1 MGSSRHIVLVLA
13 LAMLVVPFV
22 SGCALLVATGVAAG
36 VGTGAAM
43 AQDRRTAGTFVED
56 EGIEQKSD
64 RSISEKFGRKVHVN
78 VTSFNRIVLLT
89 GEVASHDARSEI
101 ERLVMSIDNVR
112 SVTNEVAVGPLSTYT
127 SRSND
132 ALITSRVKGG
142 FVDAGKF
149 HANHVK
155 VVTEDSVVYLLGL
168 VTQQE
173 GDNAV
178 EIARST
184 RGVRKVVKVFEYLS

>member
-1 MGSSRHIVLVLA
+1 MGSPRQIVLL
-13 LAMLVVPFV
+13 LIMLGISLT

-43 AQDRRTAGTFVED
+43 SQDRRTAGIFVED

-64 RSISEKFGRKVHVN
+64 RLVSEKFGKKVHVN

-89 GEVASHDARSEI
+89 GEVPSKEARSEL
-101 ERLVMSIDNVR
+101 ERLVMAMDNVR
-112 SVTNEVAVGPLSTYT
+112 SVTNELAVGASSSYK

-132 ALITSRVKGG
+132 ALITARVKGS

-155 VVTEDSVVYLLGL
+155 VLTEDSVVYLLGL
-168 VTQQE
+168 VTPQE
-173 GDNAV
+173 ADDAV
-178 EIARST
+178 EIARLT
-184 RGVRKVVKVFEYLS
+184 NGVRKVVKVFEYLN

>member
-1 MGSSRHIVLVLA
+1 MGSPRQIVLL
-13 LAMLVVPFV
+13 LIMLGISLT
-22 SGCALLVATGVAAG
+22 SGCALLVAMGVAAG

-43 AQDRRTAGTFVED
+43 SQDRRTAGIFVED

-64 RSISEKFGRKVHVN
+64 RLVSEKFGKKVHVN

-89 GEVASHDARSEI
+89 GEVPSKEARSEL
-101 ERLVMSIDNVR
+101 ERLVMAMDNVR
-112 SVTNEVAVGPLSTYT
+112 SVTNELAVGASSSYK

-132 ALITSRVKGG
+132 ALITARVKGS

-155 VVTEDSVVYLLGL
+155 VLTEDSVVYLLGL
-168 VTQQE
+168 VTPQE
-173 GDNAV
+173 ADDAV
-178 EIARST
+178 EIARLT
-184 RGVRKVVKVFEYLS
+184 NGVRKVVKVFEYLN

>member
-1 MGSSRHIVLVLA
+1 MSSSRQIVLLLV
-13 LAMLVVPFV
+13 MLGVPFT

-43 AQDRRTAGTFVED
+43 SQDRRTAGIFVED

-64 RSISEKFGRKVHVN
+64 RRVSEKFGRKVHVN

-89 GEVASHDARSEI
+89 GEIPSEGARSEV
-101 ERLVMSIDNVR
+101 ERLVMAVDNVR
-112 SVTNEVAVGPLSTYT
+112 GVTNELAVGPSSSYK

-132 ALITSRVKGG
+132 ALITARVKGS

-155 VVTEDSVVYLLGL
+155 VLTEDSVVYLLGL
-168 VTQQE
+168 VTPQE
-173 GDNAV
+173 ADDAV

-184 RGVRKVVKVFEYLS
+184 NGVRKVVRVFEYLN

>member
-1 MGSSRHIVLVLA
+1 MGSPRQIVLL
-13 LAMLVVPFV
+13 LIMLGIPLT

-43 AQDRRTAGTFVED
+43 SQDRRTAGIFVED

-64 RSISEKFGRKVHVN
+64 RLVSEKFGKKVHVN

-89 GEVASHDARSEI
+89 GEVPSKEARSEL
-101 ERLVMSIDNVR
+101 ERLVMAMDNVR
-112 SVTNEVAVGPLSTYT
+112 SVTNELAVGASSSYK

-132 ALITSRVKGG
+132 ALITARVKGS
-142 FVDAGKF
+142 FMDAGKF

-155 VVTEDSVVYLLGL
+155 VLTEDSVVYLLGL
-168 VTQQE
+168 VAPQE
-173 GDNAV
+173 ADDAV

-184 RGVRKVVKVFEYLS
+184 NGVRKVVKVFEYLN

>member
-1 MGSSRHIVLVLA
+1 MGSPRQIVLL
-13 LAMLVVPFV
+13 LIMLGISLT

-43 AQDRRTAGTFVED
+43 SQDRRTAGIFVED

-64 RSISEKFGRKVHVN
+64 RLVSEKFGKKVHVN

-89 GEVASHDARSEI
+89 GEVPSKEARSEL
-101 ERLVMSIDNVR
+101 ERLVMAMDNVR
-112 SVTNEVAVGPLSTYT
+112 SVTNELAVGASSSYK

-132 ALITSRVKGG
+132 ALITARVEGS
-142 FVDAGKF
+142 FMDAGKF
-149 HANHVK
+149 HANNVK
-155 VVTEDSVVYLLGL
+155 VLTEDSVVYLLGL
-168 VTQQE
+168 VAPQE
-173 GDNAV
+173 ADDAV

-184 RGVRKVVKVFEYLS
+184 NGVRKVVKVFEYLN